1 MARPLSHIQQE
12 IRELSDS
19 EKEAL
24 LRQLW
29 EELDGPADADV
40 EAAWL
45 EEVERRAREI
55 DDGRV
60 DLVPADEV
68 FAKIE
73 ASFKK

>member
-12 IRELSDS
+12 IQELSDS

-29 EELDGPADADV
+29 EELDGPVDPDV
-40 EAAWL
+40 DIAWL
-45 EEVERRAREI
+45 EEIERRAREI
-55 DDGRV
+55 DDGTV
-60 DLVPADEV
+60 DLVPADQV

-73 ASFKK
+73 ASLKK